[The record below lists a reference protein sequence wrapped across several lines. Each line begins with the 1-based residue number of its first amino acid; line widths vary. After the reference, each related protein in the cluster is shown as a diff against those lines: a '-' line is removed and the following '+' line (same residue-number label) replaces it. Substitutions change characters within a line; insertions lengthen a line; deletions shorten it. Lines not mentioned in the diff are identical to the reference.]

1 MRARGARVRRRWR
14 WPKRASDA
22 VSVELPRRTVV
33 LVNDDFVARADE
45 LSSPRPRAY
54 EADAAVIDT
63 AQAVARA
70 LSSLGVETELMR
82 VTSNLDGLLEQL
94 AARRVKTVFN
104 LVESLG
110 NDYGREWEVPA
121 LLGRHGLRFTGNGPR
136 PLRLCRAKDKTRRLL
151 QRAGVRVAQGFAVR
165 GAEGLDAARLAQ
177 LSFPCFVKPARVDGS
192 IGIDRASI
200 CHDLAALRARLD
212 ELAHLPGPYLV
223 ESYLPGKEINVAL
236 FPEPHAGHVVATEID
251 FSAVP
256 AEHPRI
262 VTYDCKWNP
271 ESPAYA
277 AKSVPA
283 RLDGKLAREVEQL
296 ARGAFLALGGS
307 GYGRVDM
314 RLDADGAPCVIDVN
328 PNNDLHP
335 EAGLATAARSV
346 GMPYEALIGGIVA
359 WAQQEQ
365 RGD

>member
-1 MRARGARVRRRWR
+1 MRSVAVANQVSPCL
-14 WPKRASDA
+14 PK
-22 VSVELPRRTVV
+22 RTVV
-33 LVNDDFVARADE
+33 LVNDDYEARSDE
-45 LSSPRPRAY
+45 LTDARPRAY
-54 EADAAVIDT
+54 EADAAVSET
-63 AQAVARA
+63 ARA
-70 LSSLGVETELMR
+70 VSAALASLGIEVEELR
-82 VTSNLDGLLEQL
+82 VTSSLDGLLAQL
-94 AARRVKTVFN
+94 AARRVNTVFN
-104 LVESLG
+104 LVESLA

-121 LLGRHGLRFTGNGPR
+121 LLARNGLRFTGNGPR

-151 QRAGVRVAQGFAVR
+151 ARAGVRVAPGFAVR
-165 GAEGLDAARLAQ
+165 DVAQ
-177 LSFPCFVKPARVDGS
+177 LDDAKIAQLRFPCFVKPARVDGS
-192 IGIDRASI
+192 IGIDDASI
-200 CHDLAALRARLD
+200 CRDAAALRARVAQ
-212 ELAHLPGPYLV
+212 LAHLPGPYLV

-251 FSAVP
+251 FSDVP
-256 AEHPRI
+256 DGLPRI

-271 ESPAYA
+271 QSPLYA

-283 RLDGKLAREVEQL
+283 RLDARLASEVEQL

-314 RLDADGAPCVIDVN
+314 RLDEDGAPCVIDVN

-346 GMPYEALIGGIVA
+346 GLGYEELIRGIVA

-365 RGD
+365 RSE